1 MKDNSPFFFNS
12 SRAKYRFL
20 KAETSLKYSQIE
32 EHTCSGA
39 SHQTVT
45 GFESRGNNETLKTTG
60 NSQRLNDTALKK
72 YSKYFACCFD
82 VVFFFFFEVV
92 HP

>member
-1 MKDNSPFFFNS
+1 MVHRIKPLRDS
-12 SRAKYRFL
+12 KVE
-20 KAETSLKYSQIE
+20 ET
-32 EHTCSGA
+32 
-39 SHQTVT
+39 
-45 GFESRGNNETLKTTG
+45 NETLNTTG

-82 VVFFFFFEVV
+82 VVFFLFFFEVV